1 MVNPGGVAMKAVV
14 YTKYGSPDVLQIKEI
29 AKPVPKDNEVL
40 VKIYAT
46 TVNRTDYATIRAKP
60 FFARAFTGIFGPRK
74 TTPGTDFAGEVEVVG
89 KAVKFFKARDRVFG
103 FDDQGL
109 RSQAQYLTIS
119 EDKALAIIPEGITYE
134 QAAASTEGAQYA
146 YSCIKKLKLG
156 SGQKALVYGASG
168 AIGSAAVQLLKYL
181 DVYVTAV
188 VDTKHLEL
196 AKSLGADKV
205 IDYTGEDYTRDD
217 EKYIF
222 VYDAVGKTSFFKCK
236 RLLEKGGIYISS
248 DLGYLYQN
256 IFLPLVTPVIK
267 PLLGNRKA
275 VSPWPTDTKENVL
288 LFKRLMEEGRFK
300 VVIDREY
307 LLEEIVEAYK
317 YVGTAQKTGNVVIT
331 VGHND
336 QT

>member
-1 MVNPGGVAMKAVV
+1 MKAVV
-14 YTKYGSPDVLQIKEI
+14 YTKYGSPDVLQIKEVD
-29 AKPVPKDNEVL
+29 KPVPGDNEVL

-60 FFARAFTGIFGPRK
+60 FFARALTGILKPRK
-74 TTPGTDFAGEVEVVG
+74 QIPGTEFAGEVEEVG
-89 KAVKFFKARDRVFG
+89 KDIAAFKVGDRVFG

-109 RSQAQYLTIS
+109 RCQAQYITIS
-119 EDKALAIIPEGITYE
+119 EDKALTTIPEDVTYG
-134 QAAASTEGAQYA
+134 QAAASTEGAHYA

-156 SGQKALVYGASG
+156 SGQKALVHGASG

-188 VDTKHLEL
+188 VNTKNLEL

-205 IDYTGEDYTRDD
+205 IDYTREDFTRDD

-222 VYDAVGKTSFFKCK
+222 VYDAVGKTSFFKCR

-256 IFLPLVTPVIK
+256 IYLPLITSVIK

-275 VSPWPTDTKENVL
+275 VSPWPSDTRENVL

-300 VVIDREY
+300 AVIDREY
-307 LLEEIVEAYK
+307 PLEEIVDAYK

-331 VGHND
+331 VGHED
-336 QT
+336 WT